1 MSEHPGLKNLYKEVI
16 SGKYRWQRW
25 GLLGVLCDYVL
36 AFNKKGHI
44 LEIGCGESSIYLSE
58 LAEKHNRNCYH
69 VEYSKSGVENMK
81 NTNGYFGKNSKVFNM
96 KSDEFFDSICNA
108 GIGFPKLSLAFIDG
122 DHRYEQV
129 SKDFYNTVKY
139 MEKGGYIFLHDT
151 CPPDESWTV
160 EHKCGTVFKLRM
172 DIEKKMGVHSFTFK
186 ENTAFGVGL
195 TMVRID
201 DSCY

>member
-1 MSEHPGLKNLYKEVI
+1 MGEHPALKNLYQEVV
-16 SGKYRWQRW
+16 SGKYGWSRW

-36 AFNKKGHI
+36 TFRKGHI
-44 LEIGCGESSIYLSE
+44 LEIGSGESSIYFSQ
-58 LAEKHNRNCYH
+58 LAEKHNRFCYH

-81 NTNGYFGKNSKVFNM
+81 NTKGYFGSMSKIFNM
-96 KSDEFFDSICNA
+96 KSDEFFEKEYLQNKI
-108 GIGFPKLSLAFIDG
+108 SLAFIDG
-122 DHRYEQV
+122 DHTYEQV
-129 SKDFYNTVKY
+129 SKDYYNTIKH

-160 EHKCGTVFKLRM
+160 EQKCGTVYQLRKE
-172 DIEKKMGVHSFTFK
+172 IEEHSGILSFTFK

-201 DSCY
+201 DGCY